1 MKVNNEIGAELQNQI
16 NTKQFLLKM
25 TPCCLAVLAMFA
37 QQAYAETVSS
47 NASVTANVDQKP
59 TAQLEKIV
67 ITATRTPK
75 NIADIAG
82 TVQTIEKNQIEQQSG
97 AGRKVADILAQLVPS
112 LAPSSGTTSN
122 YGQSMRG
129 RNVLVMID
137 GVSQTG
143 SRDVSRQLN
152 SISPSM
158 IERIEVLSG
167 ATSIYGSGATGGI
180 INIITKRAD
189 ASQPL
194 SFESKIGITSSD
206 TFRGDGLA
214 YEVGQS
220 VSFSRDNVD
229 GFLGANFTSRGSQ
242 FDGDGDRISLSPW
255 QGSTMDTDTIDVN
268 GRLNFNLADNQTLS
282 FGAQYYKDKQDT
294 DYGLDYSY
302 LPTTATSND
311 MGTPSYKAIKGLKLS
326 NHLFTE
332 RYAINSQYQNQE
344 FLGQVLNIE
353 AYYRNEKARFFPY
366 GLTTKSVT
374 SVNQSQSE
382 IDVAGLRSTM
392 QSGFNIAD
400 RDLKLTYGVDYDWE
414 KDEQYVDI
422 LATEYPYLVYTPTG
436 VRKGYGPNTEVQ
448 NVGAF
453 VQGEYVINDQLNVQ
467 AGIRYQYIQADT
479 DAYIPSREST
489 IVPAGSTHDDKP
501 LFNLGGVYKIDETQ
515 QVYANFSQ
523 GFSFPDVQRMLRD
536 VSTYTVSTSN
546 LQPITVNSYELGWR
560 LNQDDGLNLGLT
572 GFYNTSDKTV
582 QFNNRAAKIVD
593 TDQRVYGAEATVSYP
608 FMDYYKVGG
617 TLAYTRGQYKDVAN
631 KWHELNSFAVSPI
644 KGTLFAE
651 WDNDEGYGVRVQMQA
666 IKGTNKAYNDDRELV
681 ALANSSNDQ
690 AFKDAV
696 KKDGNSAAKI
706 KGHAT
711 MDVLAHVPAWKGR
724 VDFGV
729 YNVWGLQYNTV
740 FAQQAAVSN
749 GNPLLAIPAEGR
761 TYGLSYTFNY

>member
-1 MKVNNEIGAELQNQI
+1 MKFNKDFRAEKAMFKI
-16 NTKQFLLKM
+16 
-25 TPCCLAVLAMFA
+25 TPCCIAVMAVFV
-37 QQAYAETVSS
+37 QQTNAEKISNNTEVIIASEQKPVSS
-47 NASVTANVDQKP
+47 
-59 TAQLEKIV
+59 LEKIV
-67 ITATRTPK
+67 VTATRTPK

-82 TVQTIEKNQIEQQSG
+82 TVQTIDHTQIAQQAT
-97 AGRKVADILAQLVPS
+97 AGRKVADVLAQLVPS
-112 LAPSSGTTSN
+112 LAPSSGNTSN
-122 YGQSMRG
+122 YGQTMRG

-158 IERIEVLSG
+158 IERIEVISG

-189 ASQPL
+189 KSKPL
-194 SFESKIGITSSD
+194 SFESKLGLTSSD

-214 YEVGQS
+214 YEVGQTA
-220 VSFSRDNVD
+220 SFNTANVD

-242 FDGDGDRISLSPW
+242 FDGDGHRVSLSPW

-268 GRLNFNLADNQTLS
+268 GRLNFNLTDTQSLS

-294 DYGLDYSY
+294 DYGPDYSY
-302 LPTTATSND
+302 LPSTATSND
-311 MGTPSYKAIKGLKLS
+311 MGKPSYKAIDGLKLKD
-326 NHLFTE
+326 HLFTE
-332 RYAINSQYQNQE
+332 RYAINSQYQNQD

-353 AYYRNEKARFFPY
+353 AYYRNEKSRFFPY
-366 GLTTKSVT
+366 GLTTKAVT

-382 IDVAGLRSTM
+382 VDVAGLRSTM
-392 QSGFNIAD
+392 QSDFKIAD
-400 RDLKLTYGVDYDWE
+400 RDIKLTYGLDYDWE
-414 KDEQYVDI
+414 KNEQYIDI

-436 VRKGYGPNTEVQ
+436 VRKGYGPNTEIQ
-448 NVGAF
+448 NIGTF
-453 VQGEYVINDQLNVQ
+453 VQGDFAVNDQLNIQ

-479 DAYIPSREST
+479 EAYIPSRESV
-489 IVPAGSTHDDKP
+489 IVPADSTHDDKP
-501 LFNLGGVYKIDETQ
+501 LFNLGAVYKINDAQ

-536 VSTYTVSTSN
+536 VSTFTVSTSN

-608 FMDYYKVGG
+608 FMESFKVGG
-617 TLAYTRGQYKDVAN
+617 TLGYTRGQYKDAAN
-631 KWHELNSFAVSPI
+631 QWHELNSFAVAPV

-651 WDNDEGYGVRVQMQA
+651 WDNHEGYGLRVQMQA
-666 IKGTNKAYNDDRELV
+666 IQGSHKAYNDDR
-681 ALANSSNDQ
+681 ALLARANASQ
-690 AFKDAV
+690 DATLKADV
-696 KKDGNSAAKI
+696 KADANSAAKI
-706 KGHAT
+706 KGYAT
-711 MDVLAHVPAWKGR
+711 MDVLGHIPALNGR
-724 VDFGV
+724 IDFGV
-729 YNVWGLQYNTV
+729 YNVWALQYNTV
-740 FAQQAAVSN
+740 FAQQASVSN

-761 TYGLSYTFNY
+761 TYGLSYTISY

>member
-1 MKVNNEIGAELQNQI
+1 MKVNNEFRA
-16 NTKQFLLKM
+16 KQVLFKM
-25 TPCCLAVLAMFA
+25 TPCCLAVMAMFA
-37 QQAYAETVSS
+37 QQAYAETVSGE
-47 NASVTANVDQKP
+47 ATVTTESSQKP
-59 TAQLEKIV
+59 VAQLEKIV
-67 ITATRTPK
+67 VTATRTPK
-75 NIADIAG
+75 NISEIAG
-82 TVQTIEKNQIEQQSG
+82 TVQTIDRTQIAQQAT
-97 AGRKVADILAQLVPS
+97 AGRKVADVLAQLVPS

-122 YGQSMRG
+122 YGQTMRG

-158 IERIEVLSG
+158 IERIEIISG

-180 INIITKRAD
+180 INIITKRANT
-189 ASQPL
+189 SKPL
-194 SFESKIGITSSD
+194 SFESKVGITSSD

-220 VSFSRDNVD
+220 VSFNKGNVD

-242 FDGDGDRISLSPW
+242 FDGDGNRISLSPW

-268 GRLNFNLADNQTLS
+268 GRLNFNLTDKQSLS

-294 DYGLDYSY
+294 DYGPDYSY
-302 LPTTATSND
+302 LPTTGTSND
-311 MGTPSYKAIKGLKLS
+311 MSEPSYKAIKGLKLS
-326 NHLFTE
+326 DHLFTE
-332 RYAINSQYQNQE
+332 RYAINSQYQNQD
-344 FLGQVLNIE
+344 FLGQVLNVE

-366 GLTTKSVT
+366 GLTTKAVT

-382 IDVAGLRSTM
+382 IKVAGLRSTM
-392 QSGFNIAD
+392 QSDFNVAD
-400 RDLKLTYGVDYDWE
+400 RDLKLTYGLDYDWE
-414 KDEQYVDI
+414 KDEQYIDI
-422 LATEYPYLVYTPTG
+422 LATKYPYLVYTPTG

-448 NVGAF
+448 NIGTF
-453 VQGEYVINDQLNVQ
+453 VQGDYAVSDQLNIQ
-467 AGIRYQYIQADT
+467 AGIRYQYIQAET
-479 DAYIPSREST
+479 DAYIPSRESVA
-489 IVPAGSTHDDKP
+489 VPAGSTHDDKP
-501 LFNLGGVYKIDETQ
+501 LFNLGAVYKLSDAQ

-593 TDQRVYGAEATVSYP
+593 TDQRVYGAEATISYP
-608 FMDYYKVGG
+608 FMDNYKVGG
-617 TLAYTRGQYKDVAN
+617 TLGYTSGQYKDAAN
-631 KWHELNSFAVSPI
+631 KWHELNSFAVSPM

-681 ALANSSNDQ
+681 AAAAASSDKAFQ
-690 AFKDAV
+690 AAV
-696 KKDGNSAAKI
+696 KADANTAAKI
-706 KGHAT
+706 KGYAT
-711 MDVLAHVPAWKGR
+711 MDVLGHVPAWKGR

-761 TYGLSYTFNY
+761 TYGLSYTISY

>member
-1 MKVNNEIGAELQNQI
+1 MNVNTEIGAELKSQT
-16 NTKQFLLKM
+16 NTQQFLFKM
-25 TPCCLAVLAMFA
+25 TPCCLAVLTLFA

-47 NASVTANVDQKP
+47 DASVTQKP

-67 ITATRTPK
+67 ITATRAPK

-82 TVQTIEKNQIEQQSG
+82 TVQTIEKKQIEQQSG
-97 AGRKVADILAQLVPS
+97 AGRKLADVLAQLVPS

-158 IERIEVLSG
+158 IERIEVISG

-189 ASQPL
+189 TSKPL
-194 SFESKIGITSSD
+194 SFESKVGITSSD

-220 VSFSRDNVD
+220 VSFSKGNVD

-294 DYGLDYSY
+294 DYGPDYSY
-302 LPTTATSND
+302 LPTTGTSND
-311 MGTPSYKAIKGLKLS
+311 VTAPSYKAIKGLKLG

-332 RYAINSQYQNQE
+332 RYAINSQYQNQD

-366 GLTTKSVT
+366 GLTTKAVT

-392 QSGFNIAD
+392 QSDFSIAD
-400 RDLKLTYGVDYDWE
+400 RDLKLTYGLDYDWE

-453 VQGEYVINDQLNVQ
+453 VQGDYAINDLLNVQ

-479 DAYIPSREST
+479 EAYIPSREST
-489 IVPAGSTHDDKP
+489 MVPAGSTHDDKP
-501 LFNLGGVYKIDETQ
+501 LFNLGAVYKIDDTQ
-515 QVYANFSQ
+515 QIYANFSQ

-560 LNQDDGLNLGLT
+560 LNQDDGLNVGLT
-572 GFYNTSDKTV
+572 GFYNTSDKTL
-582 QFNNRAAKIVD
+582 QFSNRAAKIVD

-608 FMDYYKVGG
+608 FMDNYKVGG

-631 KWHELNSFAVSPI
+631 KWHELNSFAVSPV

-666 IKGTNKAYNDDRELV
+666 IKGTSKAYNDDRK
-681 ALANSSNDQ
+681 LAAFAAASNDE
-690 AFKDAV
+690 AFQQAV
-696 KKDGNSAAKI
+696 KNDGNIAAKI
-706 KGHAT
+706 KGYAT
-711 MDVLAHVPAWKGR
+711 MDVLAHAPVWKGR

-740 FAQQAAVSN
+740 FAQQVAVSN
-749 GNPLLAIPAEGR
+749 GNPLLEIPAEGR